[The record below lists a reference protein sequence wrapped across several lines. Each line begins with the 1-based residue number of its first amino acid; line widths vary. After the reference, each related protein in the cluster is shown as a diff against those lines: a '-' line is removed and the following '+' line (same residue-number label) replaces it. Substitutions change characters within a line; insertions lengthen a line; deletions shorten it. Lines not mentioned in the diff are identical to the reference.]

1 MTAQTTGDLRLQRLR
16 TGIFFVSLP
25 FGILMFA
32 LPLVGREMG
41 ASALEI
47 GGLFSV
53 FALMLVI
60 VRPLVGHG
68 LDRFGRRPF
77 LIAGLLGY
85 ALANAGYALAT
96 DLRGLYVARLAQGL
110 GSGLMWLAAY
120 AIVADLAPAEHRG
133 GRYGQV
139 EEMASRGGIV
149 GAFVGFTLLGFFG
162 RGDVETG
169 IRDGWQILFVIYTVA
184 ALIGVAIAWR
194 GVPET
199 LQRSMAVPE
208 STAGVTHHT
217 RPERPW
223 QLPGQLRILMGIVLL
238 TSSASALLAP
248 ILMIYLRDHVTGDL
262 FQLGWAYLP
271 AALVG
276 AVLPSRFGRLS
287 DRYGRRLPMAAA
299 LLTGAAISLL
309 IPGLRSLWPLAL
321 LWVLEA
327 AAFAAAV
334 PAEEALVV
342 DIAGA
347 DRRGTAFGY
356 YTAAAG
362 LGAVVGPLLGGWI
375 YDTFTASWAFRVNA
389 LMLGVGAAFILLLIR
404 EPHRAQVA
412 TVGLQD
418 GDLRG

>member
-1 MTAQTTGDLRLQRLR
+1 
-16 TGIFFVSLP
+16 
-25 FGILMFA
+25 
-32 LPLVGREMG
+32 
-41 ASALEI
+41 
-47 GGLFSV
+47 
-53 FALMLVI
+53 
-60 VRPLVGHG
+60 
-68 LDRFGRRPF
+68 
-77 LIAGLLGY
+77 
-85 ALANAGYALAT
+85 
-96 DLRGLYVARLAQGL
+96 
-110 GSGLMWLAAY
+110 
-120 AIVADLAPAEHRG
+120 
-133 GRYGQV
+133 
-139 EEMASRGGIV
+139 
-149 GAFVGFTLLGFFG
+149 
-162 RGDVETG
+162 
-169 IRDGWQILFVIYTVA
+169 
-184 ALIGVAIAWR
+184 
-194 GVPET
+194 
-199 LQRSMAVPE
+199 MAVPE